1 MKGRMWAAPD
11 WDEAPPELVEQME
24 EEGKRWP

>member
-11 WDEAPPELVEQME
+11 WDETPVDLIEAME
-24 EEGKRWP
+24 GTDERPW